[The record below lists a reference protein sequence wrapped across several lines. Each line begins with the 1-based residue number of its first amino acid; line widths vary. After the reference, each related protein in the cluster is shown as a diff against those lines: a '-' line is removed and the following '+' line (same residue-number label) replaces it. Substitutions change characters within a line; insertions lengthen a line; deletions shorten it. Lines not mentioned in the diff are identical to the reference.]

1 MNVDTDLIAQLQQHK
16 DRIRNVCVL
25 AHVDHGKTTI
35 SDHLIASNGLIH
47 PKLAGELR
55 YMDSKE
61 EEQARGIT
69 MKSSSISLLFVPGA
83 ATRPE
88 GPRSVSA
95 EEKLASGV
103 LINLI
108 DSPGHVDFCS
118 EVSTAARLSD
128 GAFVVVDA
136 VEGVCIQT
144 HAVLRQ
150 AWEEKVSMT
159 LIINKID
166 RLILELRLMPLEAY
180 ERLVS
185 IVAHVNMIVSSF
197 RSEKFISE
205 ADSVLAYE
213 DAKAAGGAAEQ
224 EDGGGGPEGE
234 DEAAMEEE
242 GPVEQDGEDLFSPAK
257 GNVAFAS
264 AHDGWAFR
272 LSQFA
277 EMYATK
283 MGCKASSLEKA
294 LWGEYTLQPKTRR
307 IVRIKASLRGRVN
320 PLFVSLALD
329 PIWKA
334 YTACD
339 PGEDHVAILGRVI
352 QGLGL
357 QGIPERALS
366 TPDARS
372 ALRSVLRVWLPLSE
386 AVLGMA
392 KECLPSPPQ
401 AAPERVSRLLPSRKD
416 ALKGFEETPQ
426 LAKALIKVEKAIA
439 TCDASEKAPT
449 VVYISKM
456 VAVPASALPRF
467 PGEPGPVDPKEENF
481 LAFGRVFSGIIRQ
494 GQAVHVLPSTYNP
507 ADPTTSECVPATASA
522 LYLMMGRGLERLPY
536 VPAGNILA
544 ISGLD
549 HAILKSATVSSTP
562 LCRPIAPLLFQTAAI
577 VRVAV
582 EPAHPGDMPALAE
595 GLRLLHRADPLVQVS
610 VQDNGEHVLAA
621 AGEVHLETCVKDLRE
636 RFAKVELIVSAPL
649 VAFRETIVEPQEEEE
664 MVTSN
669 VGGSGGGSGG
679 GTAAKLGSVVEV
691 TTPSGACTIR
701 VRASPLPA
709 AMASILDQNADN
721 LKAAFASNTASGGNE
736 GGQGEGSSRSAAEDL
751 EMLGKRL
758 QNIAIEHPRNSAL
771 LQQVLKRVWL
781 VGPKRCGPNFLL
793 ASLEGSTGIGTLPS
807 LWDIPLQNVIKLSKQ
822 QRDQGRAP
830 STASLLPAAGSSSAG
845 GDLTT
850 NAQYIQYIH
859 VPVQIG
865 NAEISRRLGLVNIDA
880 TSSSAAAAA
889 AVVAEQE
896 AIDLATRLSNLSFVN
911 DTTAPSTARATD
923 SSSPLTETARYVH
936 HSIESGVASGFE
948 LATAAGPLCD
958 EPMWGLTFQIEARL
972 NINPAVV
979 QNGNSDS
986 YGVDNTSETKR
997 SSNIEVLQ
1005 LLEDVYGPFS
1015 GQITS
1020 TARQAVRRSVL
1031 ETGPRLAEAA
1041 FLCEITTSS
1050 EGLSAV
1056 YAVLGRRRSR
1066 VLREE
1071 MREGSDLFT
1080 IHAYLPA
1087 EASFGFADELRRR
1100 SSGAASASLMLSHW
1114 ERLGIDPFFVPLT
1127 DEEREEFGEEG
1138 QGVGAPNLAKRLI
1151 DAVRKRKGL
1160 AVEQKVV
1167 EFATKQRTLARKV

>member
-1 MNVDTDLIAQLQQHK
+1 
-16 DRIRNVCVL
+16 
-25 AHVDHGKTTI
+25 
-35 SDHLIASNGLIH
+35 
-47 PKLAGELR
+47 
-55 YMDSKE
+55 MDSKE

-83 ATRPE
+83 VTRPE
-88 GPRSVSA
+88 GPRSVPA
-95 EEKLASGV
+95 EEKLAVGV

-150 AWEEKVSMT
+150 AWEEKVTMT
-159 LIINKID
+159 LVINKID
-166 RLILELRLMPLEAY
+166 RLILELRLTPLEAY
-180 ERLVS
+180 ERLNS

-213 DAKAAGGAAEQ
+213 DAKASGGAA
-224 EDGGGGPEGE
+224 DGKEGGADGK
-234 DEAAMEEE
+234 DEAALEEE
-242 GPVEQDGEDLFSPAK
+242 SPVEQDDEDLFSPAK

-283 MGCKASSLEKA
+283 MGCKASALEKA

-307 IVRIKASLRGRVN
+307 IVRIKASQRGRVK

-339 PGEDHVAILGRVI
+339 LGEDHVAILGKVI

-372 ALRSVLRVWLPLSE
+372 ALRSVFRVWLPLSE

-392 KECLPSPPQ
+392 KECLPSPAQ
-401 AAPERVSRLLPSRKD
+401 AAPERVIRLLPPRED
-416 ALKGFEETPQ
+416 ALKGFEETAQ
-426 LAKALIKVEKAIA
+426 LAEALGKVEKAVSS
-439 TCDASEKAPT
+439 CDASDNAPT
-449 VVYISKM
+449 VLYISKM
-456 VAVPASALPRF
+456 VAVPASALPRL
-467 PGEPGPVDPKEENF
+467 PGEPGPVDPNEERF
-481 LAFGRVFSGIIRQ
+481 LAFGRVFSGVIRQ
-494 GQAVHVLPSTYNP
+494 DQALHVLPSTYNP
-507 ADPTTSECVPATASA
+507 ADPTTTECLPATASA
-522 LYLMMGRGLERLPY
+522 LYLMMGRGLERLSY

-562 LCRPIAPLLFQTAAI
+562 LCRPIAPLLFQSAAI
-577 VRVAV
+577 VRVAI

-636 RFAKVELIVSAPL
+636 RFAKVALIVSAPL
-649 VAFRETIVEPQEEEE
+649 VAFRETIVEPEEEE
-664 MVTSN
+664 ETAVTSH
-669 VGGSGGGSGG
+669 VGAGAGGGGG
-679 GTAAKLGSVVEV
+679 GTAAKLNSVVEV
-691 TTPSGACTIR
+691 TTPSGACTLR
-701 VRASPLPA
+701 VRALPLPA
-709 AMASILDQNADN
+709 AMGSILDQNIDT
-721 LKAAFASNTASGGNE
+721 LRAAFASNTAARSSGDTE
-736 GGQGEGSSRSAAEDL
+736 GGQGEDSSSSAAEDL
-751 EMLGKRL
+751 KVLGKRL
-758 QNIAIEHPRNSAL
+758 QTIATENPRNGAL
-771 LQQVLKRVWL
+771 LQEALKRVWL

-793 ASLEGSTGIGTLPS
+793 ASLEGSIGIGTLPS
-807 LWDIPLQNVIKLSKQ
+807 LWNIPSQSVVKLAKQ
-822 QRDQGRAP
+822 QKDQGRSIP
-830 STASLLPAAGSSSAG
+830 SGASLLPAAAAG
-845 GDLTT
+845 GGGVENGVGDLPTS
-850 NAQYIQYIH
+850 AQCIH
-859 VPVQIG
+859 VPVQLG
-865 NAEISRRLGLVNIDA
+865 NTEISRRLGFVNIDA
-880 TSSSAAAAA
+880 TSSSIAAAA

-896 AIDLATRLSNLSFVN
+896 AIDLATRLSDVSFVRETTT
-911 DTTAPSTARATD
+911 TTATTTD

-958 EPMWGLTFQIEARL
+958 EPMWGLSFQIEACL
-972 NINPAVV
+972 NINPAVA
-979 QNGNSDS
+979 QNSSSSSHDDILDTNNNGS
-986 YGVDNTSETKR
+986 TS
-997 SSNIEVLQ
+997 SIEVLQ

-1020 TARQAVRRSVL
+1020 AVRQAVRRAVL
-1031 ETGPRLAEAA
+1031 EAGPRLAEAA

>member
-1 MNVDTDLIAQLQQHK
+1 
-16 DRIRNVCVL
+16 
-25 AHVDHGKTTI
+25 
-35 SDHLIASNGLIH
+35 
-47 PKLAGELR
+47 
-55 YMDSKE
+55 MDSKE

-69 MKSSSISLLFVPGA
+69 MKSSSISLLYVPGG

-88 GPRSVSA
+88 GPRSVPA

-159 LIINKID
+159 LVINKID
-166 RLILELRLMPLEAY
+166 RLILELRLTPLEAY

-213 DAKAAGGAAEQ
+213 DAKAAGSAAAGE
-224 EDGGGGPEGE
+224 EDGVEGE
-234 DEAAMEEE
+234 DEGEEE
-242 GPVEQDGEDLFSPAK
+242 SHVEQDGEDLFSPAK

-283 MGCKASSLEKA
+283 MGCKASALEKA

-307 IVRIKASLRGRVN
+307 IVRIKASQRGRVK

-339 PGEDHVAILGRVI
+339 PGEDYVAILGRII
-352 QGLGL
+352 QGLDL
-357 QGIPERALS
+357 QGITERALS

-392 KECLPSPPQ
+392 QQCLPSPAA
-401 AAPERVSRLLPSRKD
+401 AAPERVARLLPSRKD
-416 ALKGFEETPQ
+416 ALKGFEETPE
-426 LAKALIKVEKAIA
+426 LAEALNTIENAVSS
-439 TCDASEKAPT
+439 CDASENAPT
-449 VVYISKM
+449 VLYISKM
-456 VAVPASALPRF
+456 VAVPASALPRV
-467 PGEPGPVDPKEENF
+467 PGEPGPADPNEERF
-481 LAFGRVFSGIIRQ
+481 LAFGRVFSGVVRQ

-507 ADPTTSECVPATASA
+507 ADPSTIECLPATVSA

-536 VPAGNILA
+536 VPAGNVLA

-549 HAILKSATVSSTP
+549 HAILKSATVSSTT
-562 LCRPIAPLLFQTAAI
+562 LCRPIAPLLFQSAAI

-621 AGEVHLETCVKDLRE
+621 AGEVHLETCIKDLRD
-636 RFAKVELIVSAPL
+636 RFAKVELIVSPPL
-649 VAFRETIVEPQEEEE
+649 VAFRETVVEPEEEDE
-664 MVTSN
+664 MVTPTN
-669 VGGSGGGSGG
+669 VAAGGGGGGGGSSI
-679 GTAAKLGSVVEV
+679 ASKLGSVVEV

-721 LKAAFASNTASGGNE
+721 LKAAFALNTATTTSGGGSGS
-736 GGQGEGSSRSAAEDL
+736 GGAGEEESSSSRQQAGGASSSSSSTSASEDL
-751 EMLGKRL
+751 EILGKRL
-758 QNIAIEHPRNSAL
+758 HSIATEHPRNSASL
-771 LQQVLKRVWL
+771 TQILKKVWL

-793 ASLEGSTGIGTLPS
+793 ASLESSSSSSSGTSSGGTGSGGGIPS
-807 LWDIPLQNVIKLSKQ
+807 LWGIPSKSVIKLAKQ
-822 QRDQGRAP
+822 QKERVP
-830 STASLLPAAGSSSAG
+830 SAASLVPPGGGGSGEDGNSG
-845 GDLTT
+845 GDITT
-850 NAQYIQYIH
+850 AAVQYIH
-859 VPVQIG
+859 VPVQLG
-865 NAEISRRLGLVNIDA
+865 NTEISRRLGLVDTSNITA
-880 TSSSAAAAA
+880 SSAAAAA
-889 AVVAEQE
+889 AIVAEQE
-896 AIDLATRLSNLSFVN
+896 AIDLATRLADISFVDN
-911 DTTAPSTARATD
+911 EPSLATIT

-958 EPMWGLTFQIEARL
+958 EPMWGLSFQIEARL

-979 QNGNSDS
+979 QDS
-986 YGVDNTSETKR
+986 TNTSTNT
-997 SSNIEVLQ
+997 SVEVLQ

-1020 TARQAVRRSVL
+1020 AARQAVRRAVL
-1031 ETGPRLAEAA
+1031 EAGPRLAEAA